1 MNSAFGVKT
10 AAGGPRAALATLG
23 CKVNQCESEAM
34 TEALETRGFR
44 MVPFSA
50 EADCYIV
57 NTCTVTGRTDY
68 QSRQMIRRAIRANPR
83 ALIVVTGCYAQTNAA
98 DLARIEGVTMIVGN
112 REKGSLPQLI
122 EDWWIQNKSE
132 RSGPQGRQNR
142 VSAFGEDDAFEMAD
156 LERFTGH
163 TRAFLKVQDGCNAR
177 CSYCIVPYAR
187 GRSRSLHP
195 DTIIERISRL
205 ADRSYREVVLTGIHL
220 GAFGQ
225 DLTPATDLTALLERI
240 EAQRSIERLRI
251 SSIEPREV
259 TDDFLE
265 LFKKAMVICPHLHIP
280 LQSGDDTVLSLMNRN
295 YTGSFFRALVEK
307 VVAIRPEAAVGLD
320 VMVGFPGEDEAAF
333 QRTCRLIEELP
344 VAYLHV
350 FPYSKRPGTP
360 AADMAGQVPDDRK
373 KTRAAC
379 LRELGLNKRRLFME
393 RFICKPLQVLI
404 EGRIDKKTGF
414 YKGFSQNYLPVM
426 VVNGRAPM
434 INKIVTVVADKWDG
448 SAMIGEVVHD

>member
-1 MNSAFGVKT
+1 
-10 AAGGPRAALATLG
+10 
-23 CKVNQCESEAM
+23 
-34 TEALETRGFR
+34 

-68 QSRQMIRRAIRANPR
+68 QSRQMIRRAVRANPR

-112 REKGSLPQLI
+112 REKASLPQI
-122 EDWWIQNKSE
+122 IADWWSQHKHD
-132 RSGPQGRQNR
+132 GPGLQGRQSR
-142 VSAFGEDDAFEMAD
+142 VSPYGEDDTFEMAD

-163 TRAFLKVQDGCNAR
+163 TRAFLKVQDGCNAH

-195 DTIIERISRL
+195 DAVIERISRL
-205 ADRSYREVVLTGIHL
+205 ADRGYREAVLTGIHL

-225 DLTPATDLTALLERI
+225 DLTPATDLIALLGRI
-240 EAQRSIERLRI
+240 EARRPIERLRI

-259 TDDFLE
+259 TDDLLD
-265 LFKKAMVICPHLHIP
+265 LFQKATVICPHLHIP
-280 LQSGDDTVLSLMNRN
+280 MQSGDDTVLSLMNRN
-295 YTGSFFRALVEK
+295 YNGGFFRALVEK
-307 VVAIRPEAAVGLD
+307 VAVIRPEAAVGLD
-320 VMVGFPGEDEAAF
+320 VMVGFPGEDETAF
-333 QRTCRLIEELP
+333 HHTFRLIEELP

-360 AADMAGQVPDDRK
+360 AATMAGQVPDDLK
-373 KTRAAC
+373 KGRAAR
-379 LRELGLNKRRLFME
+379 LRDLGLDKRRLFME
-393 RFICKPLQVLI
+393 QFVGNPLQVLI
-404 EGRIDKKTGF
+404 EGRVDKKTGR

-426 VVNGRAPM
+426 VTNGQASMVNT
-434 INKIVTVVADKWDG
+434 IVTVVADKSDG
-448 SAMIGEVVHD
+448 SVLIGEVAYD